1 MSAVHL
7 AMRDHPAAT
16 TVVTRA
22 VLDARD
28 QEIKVIGDARHSADR
43 MRTVRRPGKHVSRD
57 DKRSVSINVKGGSL
71 CRRRNVRQHAR
82 GCRLDGKM
90 HGAAIETDA
99 LVVVDPDGGSRQIRL
114 APASSSKGRS
124 PSHITR
130 YKVLGCSPW
139 S

>member
-1 MSAVHL
+1 MMSVVHL

-71 CRRRNVRQHAR
+71 CRRQSVRQHAR

-90 HGAAIETDA
+90 HDAAIETGA
-99 LVVVDPDGGSRQIRL
+99 PVVVDPGRDSRQIRL
-114 APASSSKGRS
+114 DPA
-124 PSHITR
+124 
-130 YKVLGCSPW
+130 
-139 S
+139 

>member
-1 MSAVHL
+1 MTSVVHL

-43 MRTVRRPGKHVSRD
+43 RWTVRRPGKHVSRD

-90 HGAAIETDA
+90 QDAAIETVA
-99 LVVVDPDGGSRQIRL
+99 LAVVDPDGGSRQIRL
-114 APASSSKGRS
+114 GPA
-124 PSHITR
+124 
-130 YKVLGCSPW
+130 
-139 S
+139 

>member
-1 MSAVHL
+1 MTSVVHL

-43 MRTVRRPGKHVSRD
+43 MWTVRRPGKHVSRD

-99 LVVVDPDGGSRQIRL
+99 LVVVDPDGGSRQIRR
-114 APASSSKGRS
+114 APA
-124 PSHITR
+124 
-130 YKVLGCSPW
+130 
-139 S
+139 